1 MTAFVTAP
9 AGFLLA
15 VLWFDLM
22 FDVQVRGRKPVPEP
36 ALASIAA
43 YYSRVTT
50 KARPMNLLIAAMM
63 LVTLSALVVQLVND
77 EASRWVS
84 IASLGLA
91 GSAIGIAA
99 GRTVSAAQ
107 RLGRRSDSMEEQG
120 RMARSICRDHL
131 VCFGA
136 IATTIAL
143 QLIFAT

>member
-1 MTAFVTAP
+1 VTAFVTAP

-22 FDVQVRGRKPVPEP
+22 FDVQVLGPKPVPEP
-36 ALASIAA
+36 ALASISA

-63 LVTLSALVVQLVND
+63 VATLSALVVQLAGD
-77 EASRWVS
+77 EAPRWVS
-84 IASLGLA
+84 VVSLVLA

-99 GRTVSAAQ
+99 GHTVSAAQ
-107 RLGRRSDSMEEQG
+107 RLGRRSDSMEEQDKL
-120 RMARSICRDHL
+120 ARSICRDHMAS
-131 VCFGA
+131 FGA